1 MIGAVGAVGG
11 MPDEGSSV
19 ARALA
24 SARVEAQ
31 ARQLQQYVQTGGG
44 EPLPPATLLAQLS
57 AGPIPV
63 DQVQQ
68 VQALLAETRR
78 LAASTSSAPPPSPA
92 ERAERF
98 RSD

>member
-1 MIGAVGAVGG
+1 MIGGIC
-11 MPDEGSSV
+11 DDSTSV
-19 ARALA
+19 ARVLA

-31 ARQLQQYVQTGGG
+31 ARQLQEYVQTGGG
-44 EPLPPATLLAQLS
+44 EPTPPATLLAQLS

-78 LAASTSSAPPPSPA
+78 LAASAGSAPPPTTA
-92 ERAERF
+92 ERAQRF
-98 RSD
+98 LTD